1 MELQSSLESS
11 DPLDRWG
18 GGTSLWSLRSG
29 WCGYQVQFLSG
40 DGIRVKGGKGE
51 GDNGEGEAL
60 LALGASLPSSAV
72 QPYFSVLQL

>member
-1 MELQSSLESS
+1 M
-11 DPLDRWG
+11 
-18 GGTSLWSLRSG
+18 
-29 WCGYQVQFLSG
+29 SG

-72 QPYFSVLQL
+72 QPYFSVLQLQDQGQVEGRERRKGRVEKIKINSTLVTEIEKQKH